1 MTSASLSISPTAG
14 RITPAKA
21 TPEGFRRCP
30 VLCFDAE
37 GNIGVTALQ
46 MLEAAARQVIV
57 FEPVPE
63 LARRL
68 RALAD
73 PRLTILELAL
83 GPRQGG
89 RACPSP
95 WLTTRAI
102 R

>member
-1 MTSASLSISPTAG
+1 
-14 RITPAKA
+14 
-21 TPEGFRRCP
+21 
-30 VLCFDAE
+30 
-37 GNIGVTALQ
+37 
-46 MLEAAARQVIV
+46 
-57 FEPVPE
+57 VPE